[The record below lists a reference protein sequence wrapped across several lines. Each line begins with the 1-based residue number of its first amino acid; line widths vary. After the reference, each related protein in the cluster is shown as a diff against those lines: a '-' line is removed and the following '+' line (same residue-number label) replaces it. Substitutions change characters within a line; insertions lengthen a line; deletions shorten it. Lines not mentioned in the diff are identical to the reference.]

1 MNIKFILV
9 AILAAFFLSGCSVAL
24 QDAVQVKEFA
34 KAELVGRADDLKYWY
49 DRDRELTNSITSVL
63 IIQGQAKITNGD
75 IEGGLKLFEQ
85 ARAVHELAKPKFLLQ
100 KFLAREKANKPAP
113 KKDAGEEATDE

>member
-1 MNIKFILV
+1 MKKMFALV
-9 AILAAFFLSGCSVAL
+9 AILAAFFVSGCSVAL

-34 KAELVGRADDLKYWY
+34 KAEFAGRADDLKFWY
-49 DRDRELTNSITSVL
+49 DRDRELTNSITSAL

-75 IEGGLKLFEQ
+75 IDGGLELFEK

-100 KFLAREKANKPAP
+100 KFLAREKSSEPRHEMDAEERGAN
-113 KKDAGEEATDE
+113 E